1 MKIAVLCG
9 GRSAEREVSLK
20 SGAQVQSALRELGH
34 EVISVDIDRNT
45 WDAPGWG
52 MLSGE
57 RVYPFMSY
65 YEVSARFMVDD
76 DLSALDQLRRT
87 WGYMLRFGPG
97 TMWETIGGYGGGPTD
112 VSPSWDAGWSSGA
125 APALTRYVLGVLPT
139 SPGFETFTVDDFG
152 SVGGSCRLRSYGVPL
167 LAASIL

>member
-1 MKIAVLCG
+1 
-9 GRSAEREVSLK
+9 
-20 SGAQVQSALRELGH
+20 
-34 EVISVDIDRNT
+34 
-45 WDAPGWG
+45 

-65 YEVSARFMVDD
+65 YEVSARFMLDD

-139 SPGFETFTVDDFG
+139 SPGFETFTVDPHVGALDFASG
-152 SVGGSCRLRSYGVPL
+152 DVPTPHGPIHVSWLAGDASVSIAVEAPPGTRWTNPPRRTRLDVAGT
-167 LAASIL
+167 